1 MAAAENRESIRREIR
16 ALRER
21 YRALVG
27 AATTSVPT
35 TWEADSTSL
44 CWHVVLHEVLEPDI
58 DIERLE
64 EVLIVRARSDAGLC
78 EVLLPVPAGYR
89 RAAPRCVYRADV
101 LEVWFRV

>member
-1 MAAAENRESIRREIR
+1 MAAAENRETIRREIR

-27 AATTSVPT
+27 ARGSVPT
-35 TWEADSTSL
+35 TWEADETSL

-64 EVLIVRARSDAGLC
+64 EVIVVRARSDAGLC
-78 EVLLPVPAGYR
+78 EVVLPVPAGYR